1 MFLVF
6 RSVDDQQSTIV
17 LLLNYRSELLVA
29 QSVYTLV
36 GNFSQ
41 QTVKIALKQNSPKC
55 ETKNQIFLKRKITGS
70 TISVNVYIVQFFLLQ
85 EVGLLFKKSIKIR
98 FKHNLY

>member
-41 QTVKIALKQNSPKC
+41 QTVKIALKQNSPK
-55 ETKNQIFLKRKITGS
+55 LKQKIK
-70 TISVNVYIVQFFLLQ
+70 FF
-85 EVGLLFKKSIKIR
+85 
-98 FKHNLY
+98 